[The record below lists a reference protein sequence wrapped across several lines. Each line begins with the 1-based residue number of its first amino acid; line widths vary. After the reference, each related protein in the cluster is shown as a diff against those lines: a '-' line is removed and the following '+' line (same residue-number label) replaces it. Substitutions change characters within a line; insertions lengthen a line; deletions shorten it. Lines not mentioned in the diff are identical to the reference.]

1 MEAIFFTMAPLKSHQ
16 PPLPDN
22 TDSDPEADVVGD
34 NDVDIDCDADVDME
48 CDIDVEADTDVN
60 AETDVDGDTDVEAD
74 TEVDAEAEV
83 VGDNDVD
90 IDCEI
95 DVDLECDIA
104 VEADTEIDAEAD
116 VNCDIGIEADA
127 ELEIKC
133 DEEAE
138 ATRVLTM
145 RILESFTPTT
155 YILIILTDFRQSYDL
170 RLGGVYPREF
180 SLTPH
185 GPDAFLKIRKAYCHR
200 LLLCVTRLTTAC
212 PESSVSLIKFL
223 SITSHVNIAYVFCFQ
238 GQFYG
243 FIFCHKVA
251 ISQRL

>member
-1 MEAIFFTMAPLKSHQ
+1 MAPLKSHQ
-16 PPLPDN
+16 PPLPDKP
-22 TDSDPEADVVGD
+22 DSDPEADVVGD

-48 CDIDVEADTDVN
+48 CDINVEADTDVN

-116 VNCDIGIEADA
+116 VDCDIGIEADA

-185 GPDAFLKIRKAYCHR
+185 GPDAFLKIRNAYCRR
-200 LLLCVTRLTTAC
+200 LLLCFTRLTSAC

-223 SITSHVNIAYVFCFQ
+223 FITSDVNIAYVFCFPC
-238 GQFYG
+238 QFYG

>member
-1 MEAIFFTMAPLKSHQ
+1 
-16 PPLPDN
+16 
-22 TDSDPEADVVGD
+22 
-34 NDVDIDCDADVDME
+34 ME

-95 DVDLECDIA
+95 DVDMECDVA
-104 VEADTEIDAEAD
+104 VEADTEIDAETD
-116 VNCDIGIEADA
+116 GDCDIDIEADA

-138 ATRVLTM
+138 ATTVLTM

-170 RLGGVYPREF
+170 RLGGVYAREC

-185 GPDAFLKIRKAYCHR
+185 GPDTFLEIRNSYCHR
-200 LLLCVTRLTTAC
+200 LLLCFTRFTSTC
-212 PESSVSLIKFL
+212 PDSSVSPIKFIF
-223 SITSHVNIAYVFCFQ
+223 ITSDVNIAYVFCFPC
-238 GQFYG
+238 QF
-243 FIFCHKVA
+243 
-251 ISQRL
+251 